1 MMKKKYGKSIGAFF
15 ISLILMFVLLITSIT
30 MFFRG
35 SILNPQTYIGVLE
48 KNNIYD
54 DIYEN
59 IYSNLDYLLLT
70 NNMTEGMLD
79 GVINKDEVIQV
90 VNDSIYY
97 TVGYMKNEQ
106 QEIPAVDMNVYEER
120 VNRSMDKFLLEN
132 SMYLNED
139 FKNSLNEF
147 KSTVKDIIKSDLELI
162 NLNEVSKSSAMKAI
176 SKISTII
183 DSGMFVL
190 GLLLIDVII
199 CSLFFVLWKRR
210 KARRFAWIGYS
221 FVSCGLIVALVG
233 FSGYISGFYEHV
245 AIAIPY
251 VAIAMGLIIKKC
263 LLDLTAIGC
272 IVLLI
277 GMCFMAI
284 YWKHLFKKY
293 KIENSLNTS
302 KGFN

>member
-1 MMKKKYGKSIGAFF
+1 MKKKYGKNIGAFF

-48 KNNIYD
+48 KYNIYD

-70 NNMTEGMLD
+70 NNMTEGMLN

-106 QEIPAVDMNVYEER
+106 QEIPDIDIKIYEDR
-120 VNRSMDKFLLEN
+120 LNRSMDKFLIEN
-132 SMYLNED
+132 SMYLNEE
-139 FKNSLNEF
+139 FRNSLSEF
-147 KSTVKDIIKSDLELI
+147 KLTVVNIIKSDLELI
-162 NLNEVSKSSAMKAI
+162 NLNEVSKSSAMKVVA
-176 SKISTII
+176 KVSTII
-183 DSGMFVL
+183 DSGMFVV

-199 CSLFFVLWKRR
+199 CSLFFILWKRR
-210 KARRFAWIGYS
+210 KARRFVWIGYS
-221 FVSCGLIVALVG
+221 FVSCGLMVALVG
-233 FSGYISGFYEHV
+233 FSGYVSGFYEHI

-251 VAIAMGLIIKKC
+251 VATAVGFIIKKC
-263 LLDLTAIGC
+263 LLDLTGIGC
-272 IVLLI
+272 IVLFI
-277 GMCFMAI
+277 GVCFMSI

-293 KIENSLNTS
+293 KIESSLNTS